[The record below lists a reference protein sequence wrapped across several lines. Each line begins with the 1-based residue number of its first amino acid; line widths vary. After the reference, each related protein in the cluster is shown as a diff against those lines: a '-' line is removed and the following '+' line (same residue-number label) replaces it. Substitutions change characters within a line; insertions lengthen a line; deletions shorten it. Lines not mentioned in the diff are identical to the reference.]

1 MKEKNKKTRI
11 DELVEAF
18 EAGRLN
24 RRDFIKKATALGLS
38 MAGALTIADSF
49 FNETRQAYAA
59 QVDRSKLS
67 KQLNI
72 YNWSD
77 YIAEDTIPNFEKE
90 FGVKVNYDTYED
102 NEAMLAKLQ
111 SGATGY
117 DIVVPT
123 GYMIEIMLIQGL
135 LAPIDHDIIPNLKGV
150 SDELRDPPYDPGR
163 KHSVPWQW
171 GTTGFAYNSKK
182 VSGKID
188 SWKLLWDPQYK
199 GKITLLDDMRSA
211 ISVAL
216 KYRGYSLNSTSKGE
230 LMEAKKMLME
240 QKPLVK
246 AYISAPVKS
255 LLISG
260 EVWLSQLWVGDTL
273 MAKDENNDIEYC
285 IPKEGCEIWDDNLAI
300 PKTAPHK
307 YTAQVWMNY
316 CLRPEVSAGVSNFV
330 HYATPVEAAKKLIDK
345 SDLNN
350 PGIYPP
356 PEVMKRLEFQK
367 DVGEATRLYDQI
379 WTELKAA

>member
-1 MKEKNKKTRI
+1 MKEKDKKQMI
-11 DELVEAF
+11 DELVETF
-18 EAGRLN
+18 EAGRLT
-24 RRDFIKKATALGLS
+24 RRDFIKKTTALGLS

-49 FNETRQAYAA
+49 FAKTRKAYAA

-67 KQLNI
+67 KELNI

-123 GYMIEIMLIQGL
+123 GYMVEIMIKQGL
-135 LAPIDHDIIPNLKGV
+135 LAPINHDNIPNLNGV
-150 SDELRDPPYDPGR
+150 SEALQDPPFDPGR
-163 KHSVPWQW
+163 KHTVPWQW
-171 GTTGFAYNSKK
+171 GTTGFGYNSKK
-182 VSGKID
+182 ITGAVD
-188 SWKLLWDPQYK
+188 SWKLFWDSKYS

-216 KYRGYSLNSTSKGE
+216 KYRGYSLNSTSEKE
-230 LMEAKKMLME
+230 LMEAKKLLME
-240 QKPLVK
+240 QKPLLK

-260 EVWLSQLWVGDTL
+260 EVWLSHLWVGDVL
-273 MAKDENNDIEYC
+273 MAKDENDDLEYC

-307 YTAQVWMNY
+307 YTAEVWMNY
-316 CLRPEVSAGVSNFV
+316 CLRPEVSAAVSNFV
-330 HYATPVEAAKKLIDK
+330 HYATPVEAAKKFINK
-345 SDLNN
+345 EDLNN
-350 PGIYPP
+350 PGIYPSA
-356 PEVMKRLEFQK
+356 EVMKRLEFQK
-367 DVGEATRLYDQI
+367 DVGEATRIYDQI